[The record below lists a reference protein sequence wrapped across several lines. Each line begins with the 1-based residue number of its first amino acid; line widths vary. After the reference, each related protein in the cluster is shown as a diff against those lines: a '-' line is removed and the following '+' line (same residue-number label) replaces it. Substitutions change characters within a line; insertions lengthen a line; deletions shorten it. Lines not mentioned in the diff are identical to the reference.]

1 MCKSK
6 KIILSLSIFFA
17 MLISLVIGIA
27 QQNTPANTTNPAI
40 KRGGYIIEQGSSK
53 LELNYVPDV
62 KILAGSAAPDISGD
76 TTTEEIVIEDDV

>member
-17 MLISLVIGIA
+17 MLISLVMGIA

-40 KRGGYIIEQGSSK
+40 NGGGT
-53 LELNYVPDV
+53 L
-62 KILAGSAAPDISGD
+62 
-76 TTTEEIVIEDDV
+76 